1 MPIVPAKPDH
11 LTGSVKRAKLLLAF
25 AAQAGILIADADLKA
40 VIGAEQALE
49 MGELTLDQETAFWTA
64 LSKLAVAVRPVTIAS
79 LQDTELAT
87 GGSLIGLFTN
97 RASKYVAWGSI
108 ATLLII
114 LCVQV
119 QAVQLSSRIQGFDDL
134 VAKNKASDD
143 TVLKLWVESQN
154 ATLVIKSLDPKTNVS
169 DKNAAE
175 AKETAAYSAFAAA
188 YSQNRAIQLH
198 RASAASLLDFSRK
211 FWMVTFFEDPPRTD
225 KDPAYDFTPPMAST
239 YGLILSLVSLGE
251 SVDEYRPRQ
260 QAQNQYDILYRLL
273 LPALYG
279 LLGSCV
285 FVLRSVSSQLET
297 FTFTWT
303 RRLLGSARLA
313 LGPILGVASLVLI
326 DPSKT
331 DALGNLPQIGIA
343 LIAGYSVDLVLNFM
357 DRITGAFGQPST
369 QSPSGKP

>member
-1 MPIVPAKPDH
+1 MPIVLPKTDH
-11 LTGSVKRAKLLLAF
+11 LADSVKRAKLLLAF
-25 AAQAGILIADADLKA
+25 ATQAGIPIADADLKA
-40 VIGAEQALE
+40 VIGAEQALDK
-49 MGELTLDQETAFWTA
+49 GELTLDQEAAFWTS

-79 LQDTELAT
+79 LQDTGLVT
-87 GGSLIGLFTN
+87 GSSLIGLFTN
-97 RASKYVAWGSI
+97 RASKYVAWGSM

-114 LCVQV
+114 LCAQI
-119 QAVQLSSRIQGFDDL
+119 QAVQLSSRIQGLDDL
-134 VAKNKASDD
+134 VAKNKTSID

-154 ATLVIKSLDPKTNVS
+154 ATLVIKSLDPTTNLPVTT
-169 DKNAAE
+169 E
-175 AKETAAYSAFAAA
+175 AKAKQIAAYSVFVAA
-188 YSQNRAIQLH
+188 YEQNRAIQSE
-198 RASAASLLDFSRK
+198 RASAANLLNFSRT
-211 FWMVTFFEDPPRTD
+211 FWMVTFFDEPPITTRPSP
-225 KDPAYDFTPPMAST
+225 KDIAPPMESSERPT
-239 YGLILSLVSLGE
+239 LSLGE

-285 FVLRSVSSQLET
+285 FVLRSVSLQLET

-326 DPSKT
+326 APSKT

-357 DRITGAFGQPST
+357 DRITAAFGHPSST

>member
-1 MPIVPAKPDH
+1 MSVLPETDH
-11 LTGSVKRAKLLLAF
+11 LADSINRAKLLLAF
-25 AAQAGILIADADLKA
+25 ATQTGIPIADADLKA
-40 VIGAEQALE
+40 VIAAEQALE
-49 MGELTLDQETAFWTA
+49 TGELKLDQEVAFWTS

-79 LQDTELAT
+79 IQDTRLVT
-87 GGSLIGLFTN
+87 GSPLIGLFTN
-97 RASKYVAWGSI
+97 RASKYVAWGSM

-114 LCVQV
+114 LCAQI

-134 VAKNKASDD
+134 VEKNKTSVD
-143 TVLKLWVESQN
+143 TVWKRWAESRN
-154 ATLVIKSLDPKTNVS
+154 ATLVIKSLDPDTHLPLII
-169 DKNAAE
+169 E
-175 AKETAAYSAFAAA
+175 AMGKQTAAYSAFVAA
-188 YSQNRAIQLH
+188 YEQNRAIQSA
-198 RASAASLLDFSRK
+198 RASAANLLNYSRT
-211 FWMVTFFEDPPRTD
+211 FWMVTFFDEPTITTKSSA
-225 KDPAYDFTPPMAST
+225 KDMAPPMESSERPT
-239 YGLILSLVSLGE
+239 LSLGE

-297 FTFTWT
+297 FTFTRT

-313 LGPILGVASLVLI
+313 LGPILGVASLVLLT
-326 DPSKT
+326 PSKT
-331 DALGNLPQIGIA
+331 DALSNLPQIGIA

-357 DRITGAFGQPST
+357 DRITGAFGQPSST

>member
-1 MPIVPAKPDH
+1 MHIVLPKTDH
-11 LTGSVKRAKLLLAF
+11 LADSVKRAKLLLAF
-25 AAQAGILIADADLKA
+25 AAQAGIPIADADLKA
-40 VIGAEQALE
+40 VLGAEQALE
-49 MGELTLDQETAFWTA
+49 KGELKLDQEAAFWTS

-79 LQDTELAT
+79 LQDTELVT
-87 GGSLIGLFTN
+87 GSSLIGLFTN
-97 RASKYVAWGSI
+97 RASKYVAWGSM

-175 AKETAAYSAFAAA
+175 AKQTAAYSAFAAA
-188 YSQNRAIQLH
+188 CNQNRAIQSE
-198 RASAASLLDFSRK
+198 RASAASLLNFSRT
-211 FWMVTFFEDPPRTD
+211 FWMVTFFEEPPPTSESHAND
-225 KDPAYDFTPPMAST
+225 LIPPMASPDRLT
-239 YGLILSLVSLGE
+239 LSLGE

-357 DRITGAFGQPST
+357 DRITGAFGQPSST

>member
-1 MPIVPAKPDH
+1 MAVALPEPDH
-11 LTGSVKRAKLLLAF
+11 LAGSVKRAKLLLAF
-25 AAQAGILIADADLKA
+25 AAQAGIPIPDDDLKA
-40 VIGAEQALE
+40 VLEAEQALE
-49 MGELTLDQETAFWTA
+49 KGELKLDQEAAFWTS

-79 LQDTELAT
+79 LQDTELVT
-87 GGSLIGLFTN
+87 GRSLIGLFTN
-97 RASKYVAWGSI
+97 RASKYVAWGSM
-108 ATLLII
+108 ATLLLI

-134 VAKNKASDD
+134 VAKNKASNDS
-143 TVLKLWVESQN
+143 VFKLWGESQN
-154 ATLVIKSLDPKTNVS
+154 AILVIKSLDPKTDVS
-169 DKNAAE
+169 DQNAAE
-175 AKETAAYSAFAAA
+175 AKGTAAYSAFAAA
-188 YSQNRAIQLH
+188 YYQNRAIKSA
-198 RASAASLLDFSRK
+198 RASAASLLDFSRT
-211 FWMVTFFEDPPRTD
+211 FWMATFFKEPPGTD
-225 KDPAYDFTPPMAST
+225 KSPPNDTIPPMVSIYELT
-239 YGLILSLVSLGE
+239 SLLGE

-313 LGPILGVASLVLI
+313 LGPILGIASLVLI

-331 DALGNLPQIGIA
+331 DALSNLPQIGIA

-357 DRITGAFGQPST
+357 DRITGAFGQPSST
-369 QSPSGKP
+369 QFPSGKP